1 MASCRYVYRRAEH
14 AVLHLLYARFWH
26 KFLYDIGVVPTKE
39 PFKQLYNQGMIL
51 GENNEKMS
59 KSKGNVVNPDEI
71 VETHG
76 ADTLRLYEM
85 FMGPL
90 DASIAW
96 STTGLDGARRFLDR
110 VWRLFI
116 DDNGGLNEK
125 IVEGAGETLE
135 RVYHETVMK
144 VTDHFEGL
152 RFNTGISQLMVFIN
166 EAYKADQ
173 LPKEYMEGFVK
184 LLSPVAPHLAEE
196 LWSRLG
202 HEETI
207 TYEAW
212 PVYDE
217 AKLVDDEVEIV
228 VQLNGKVKAKLNVP
242 ADADKEQLEEL
253 AKNNEKVKEQ
263 LEGKTIRKVIAVP
276 GKLVNI
282 VAN

>member
-1 MASCRYVYRRAEH
+1 
-14 AVLHLLYARFWH
+14 
-26 KFLYDIGVVPTKE
+26 
-39 PFKQLYNQGMIL
+39 
-51 GENNEKMS
+51 MS

-196 LWSRLG
+196 LWNRLG

-207 TYEAW
+207 AYEAW

-217 AKLVDDEVEIV
+217 AKLVDDEIEIV

-253 AKNNEKVKEQ
+253 AKTMKSKEQ
-263 LEGKTIRKVIAVP
+263 LEGKRSESDRCAWKACKYCCKLMAKAPSIRRGFSVIP
-276 GKLVNI
+276 PKG
-282 VAN
+282 

>member
-1 MASCRYVYRRAEH
+1 
-14 AVLHLLYARFWH
+14 
-26 KFLYDIGVVPTKE
+26 
-39 PFKQLYNQGMIL
+39 
-51 GENNEKMS
+51 
-59 KSKGNVVNPDEI
+59 SKGNVVNPDEI
-71 VETHG
+71 VSSHG

-96 STTGLDGARRFLDR
+96 SESGLDGARRFLDR

-116 DDNGGLNEK
+116 EDSGELNGK

-144 VTDHFEGL
+144 VTDHYEGL

-166 EAYKADQ
+166 EAYKATE

-196 LWSRLG
+196 LWEKLG
-202 HEETI
+202 HSGTI
-207 TYEAW
+207 AYEAW

-217 AKLVDDEVEIV
+217 TKLVDDEVEIV
-228 VQLNGKVKAKLNVP
+228 VQLNGKVKAKLQVP
-242 ADADKEQLEEL
+242 ADATKEQLEQL
-253 AKNNEKVKEQ
+253 AQADEKVKEQ
-263 LEGKTIRKVIAVP
+263 LEGKTIRKIIAVP